1 VSRNA
6 AAIAHGLKLERA
18 EGRAMTPEQ
27 VRAFLD
33 SIRGHRL
40 EAAFVTMLT
49 CGLRLS
55 ELLGLVWDSVDT
67 DSRWKAGLSVMA
79 SITVAPYRHGR
90 TCSGP
95 TDLSQRRRGWDRP

>member
-1 VSRNA
+1 
-6 AAIAHGLKLERA
+6 
-18 EGRAMTPEQ
+18 MTPEPAC
-27 VRAFLD
+27 AFLD

-79 SITVAPYRHGR
+79 SITVAPYQAGMVALAPGR
-90 TCSGP
+90 P
-95 TDLSQRRRGWDRP
+95 T